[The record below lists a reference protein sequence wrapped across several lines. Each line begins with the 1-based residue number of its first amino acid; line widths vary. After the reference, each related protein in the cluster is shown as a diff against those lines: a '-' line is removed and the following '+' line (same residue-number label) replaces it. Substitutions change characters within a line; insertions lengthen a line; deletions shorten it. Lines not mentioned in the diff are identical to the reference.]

1 MIHGRGLWRIAVAI
15 AYVTWAGLFIASTRI
30 RTPDGRMWSCLFDD
44 AMISMRYARNLAE
57 GHGLVFNAGEYVQ
70 GFSNPLM
77 TLLMAALI
85 GALGPIASVTAVQWL
100 AIPTI
105 LGCAFLAARIARHL
119 YPDSEFASG
128 FAFVATLAYYPLS
141 YWALM
146 GMETGLLTLLL
157 LGAIAAIQQ
166 ERWSLSGLLLGAA
179 YMTRPDALVPAALI
193 FAGLWLMETP
203 RKAVL
208 QSGAIFAGILLTTQ
222 VSQRLYYG
230 SWLPNTYTLKL
241 EGIPLAT
248 RLLDG
253 LAFSTPLI
261 IESLP
266 LWILALTAFRA
277 SPALGRGLL
286 GLCGAATA
294 YQIYVG
300 GDSWPGHWRF
310 TTPYWPL
317 AAIVAAA
324 SPFLAGPLPRR
335 WLLAAV
341 VLIAGNARFADELLL
356 VREPF
361 GVEGNRDNV
370 RVALALRRLTTEK
383 ASVGA
388 AWAGALPYYSER
400 RGIDFLGKSD
410 RYVALR
416 PPDLSGAIAWG
427 GLHSVPGHNKYDLA
441 HSVDQLKP
449 DYVQMFRWGNQS
461 ADSSPYVTVWYGRFL
476 LRLRRDS
483 ENVRWSQLRCGPA
496 DCRAINPWR

>member
-1 MIHGRGLWRIAVAI
+1 MAAV
-15 AYVTWAGLFIASTRI
+15 YVIWAGLFVASTRI
-30 RTPDGRMWSCLFDD
+30 RTPDGQVWSCLFDD

-77 TLLMAALI
+77 TLLMAALVFI
-85 GALGPIASVTAVQWL
+85 LGPISSVTAVQWL

-119 YPDSEFASG
+119 DPGSDYAPG

-179 YMTRPDALVPAALI
+179 YMTRPDALVPSALI
-193 FAGLWLMETP
+193 YASLWWVETP
-203 RKAVL
+203 RMAVPR
-208 QSGAIFAGILLTTQ
+208 SGAIFAGILLTTQ

-241 EGIPLAT
+241 EGIPLGS
-248 RLLDG
+248 RLADG

-266 LWILALTAFRA
+266 LWILALTAFHR
-277 SPALGRGLL
+277 SSALGRCLL
-286 GLCGAATA
+286 ALCAAA
-294 YQIYVG
+294 AGYQIYVG

-324 SPFLAGPLPRR
+324 SPFLARSR
-335 WLLAAV
+335 ARAWLLTGA
-341 VLIAGNARFADELLL
+341 VLIAGNARFAEELLL
-356 VREPF
+356 AQEPF

-370 RVALALRRLTTEK
+370 RVAMALRRLTTEK

-400 RGIDFLGKSD
+400 RGIDFLGKAD
-410 RYVALR
+410 RHVAMR

-427 GLHSVPGHNKYDLA
+427 GLNSVPGHNKYDLA
-441 HSVDQLKP
+441 HSVDELKP

-483 ENVRWSQLRCGPA
+483 ENVRWSQLRCGPSE
-496 DCRAINPWR
+496 CRAINPWR